1 MGNAVHL
8 HWMEGRQKAAS
19 MFIEAAISLSFNDI
33 S

>member
-8 HWMEGRQKAAS
+8 HWKADKKAAS

-33 S
+33 R